1 MNTEEKRPIYGKTKG
16 VSVSFSTSFFLCFG
30 LGKVETNEFKSKSL
44 IKDGF
49 LNKFSSDFKLEA
61 ID

>member
-1 MNTEEKRPIYGKTKG
+1 MNTEEKQPIYGK
-16 VSVSFSTSFFLCFG
+16 SRDTSFFSLSSFFA
-30 LGKVETNEFKSKSL
+30 LGWGMEGREKL
-44 IKDGF
+44 ISIQNGF